1 MIPVCKIRVEME
13 LTTIP
18 RRPTGFGI
26 FDEQK
31 KMIGVVSVEELRSAL
46 NRFDE
51 MEKFYKGR
59 VKA

>member
-1 MIPVCKIRVEME
+1 ME